1 LIKQDAIVK
10 NRLFFKK
17 VNKKLS
23 MKKIKKSVKIIVGIF
38 IFLFLSNIPPLQT
51 LFQFFFDQKLYH
63 YSTKD
68 GSAFFDENIFLG
80 NIFEFKRVTPQGMRE
95 RYPEADTI
103 IYRNFKLNPYAF
115 WRYRDY
121 LNNER
126 YTLPYYPLEEA
137 QKKRQEW
144 KKKMSSEGR
153 AY

>member
-1 LIKQDAIVK
+1 MSKELNKSCT
-10 NRLFFKK
+10 KK
-17 VNKKLS
+17 FCKVF
-23 MKKIKKSVKIIVGIF
+23 IGIF
-38 IFLFLSNIPPLQT
+38 IFVILSNIPPLQT
-51 LFQFFFDQKLYH
+51 LLKFFFDQKLYH

-80 NIFEFKRVTPQGMRE
+80 NIFEFKRVTTQGKRE

-121 LNNER
+121 LNDER

-137 QKKRQEW
+137 QKKRREW
-144 KKKMSSEGR
+144 KKKMSKEGR